1 MNFKNKVVLVTGA
14 QQGIGA
20 SMAIAFAEAG
30 ADVAVNWHDNEE
42 KANSVAEGVSQFGN
56 KVLLTKGDVSI
67 VSNARSIVE
76 ETVSS
81 LGGIDILINNAGMF
95 PRVPFL
101 EMEEED
107 WDFVL
112 DINLKGTFFCSQA
125 AARAMVKSNSS
136 GCIINLA
143 SQAISGNSPLGTHY
157 CSSKSG
163 IVGLTRSAALELAR
177 NNIRVNAVAPGLTD
191 TAQPRYGMTEQEIS
205 DRAQLSPLGRIV
217 RPEEIADMAMFL
229 CSEQAAMVTGQVYHV
244 NGGTYL
250 P

>member
-14 QQGIGA
+14 QQGIGE
-20 SMAIAFAEAG
+20 SMAIAFAKVG
-30 ADVAVNWHDNEE
+30 ADVAINWHDNEE
-42 KANSVAEGVSQFGN
+42 KANSVAQSVSQFGN
-56 KVLLTKGDVSI
+56 KVLLTKGDVSVVSDARNI
-67 VSNARSIVE
+67 VD

-101 EMEEED
+101 DMEEED

-125 AARAMVKSNSS
+125 AARAMVKSKSS

-163 IVGLTRSAALELAR
+163 IVGLTRSAALELADK
-177 NNIRVNAVAPGLTD
+177 NIRVNAVAPGLTD
-191 TAQPRYGMTEQEIS
+191 TAQPRYGMTEKEIS
-205 DRAQLSPLGRIV
+205 ERAELSPLGRIV
-217 RPEEIADMAMFL
+217 RPEEIADMALFL
-229 CSEQAAMVTGQVYHV
+229 CSDHAAMVTGQVYHV

>member
-1 MNFKNKVVLVTGA
+1 
-14 QQGIGA
+14 
-20 SMAIAFAEAG
+20 
-30 ADVAVNWHDNEE
+30 
-42 KANSVAEGVSQFGN
+42 
-56 KVLLTKGDVSI
+56 
-67 VSNARSIVE
+67 
-76 ETVSS
+76 
-81 LGGIDILINNAGMF
+81 
-95 PRVPFL
+95 
-101 EMEEED
+101 
-107 WDFVL
+107 
-112 DINLKGTFFCSQA
+112 
-125 AARAMVKSNSS
+125 MVKSKSS

-244 NGGTYL
+244 NGGTNL